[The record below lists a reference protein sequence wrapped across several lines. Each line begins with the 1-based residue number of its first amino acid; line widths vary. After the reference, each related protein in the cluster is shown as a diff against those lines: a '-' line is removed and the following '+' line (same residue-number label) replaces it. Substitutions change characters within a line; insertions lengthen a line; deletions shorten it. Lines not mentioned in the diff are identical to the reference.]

1 MASAAEPFMTLDGKE
16 RKLDAGD
23 LVIADAKEPVCI
35 AGVFGGEASGVS
47 ESTTTVFLESACFD
61 PSTVR
66 RTARRHGLN
75 TDASFRFERGVDP
88 EITVY
93 ALKRAALLLKEVAGA
108 QVSIGHHGHRSLAR
122 SNGPR

>member
-1 MASAAEPFMTLDGKE
+1 MTLDGKE

-23 LVIADAKEPVCI
+23 LVIADAKDPACI
-35 AGVFGGEASGVS
+35 AGVFGGAASGVS
-47 ESTTTVFLESACFD
+47 EATTSVFLESACFD
-61 PSTVR
+61 PSTIR

-93 ALKRAALLLKEVAGA
+93 ALKRAALEQPPTRRLFA
-108 QVSIGHHGHRSLAR
+108 HTWCF
-122 SNGPR
+122 